1 MQLKISIIKK
11 NMKHQQQQL
20 ANIINTVN
28 ILWTP
33 IDLLHQISKHKR
45 KQIKIEARGK
55 IVEMTKIFHQT
66 AKSTTFIFNTIKIL
80 HLQCIFT

>member
-28 ILWTP
+28 IL
-33 IDLLHQISKHKR
+33 
-45 KQIKIEARGK
+45 
-55 IVEMTKIFHQT
+55 
-66 AKSTTFIFNTIKIL
+66 
-80 HLQCIFT
+80 